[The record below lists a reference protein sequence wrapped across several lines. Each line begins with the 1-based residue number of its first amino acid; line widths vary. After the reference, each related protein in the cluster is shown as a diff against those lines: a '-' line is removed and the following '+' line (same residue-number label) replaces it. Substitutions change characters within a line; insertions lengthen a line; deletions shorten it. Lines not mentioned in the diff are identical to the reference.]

1 MTRKDSDKVT
11 GTRVAPIV
19 AELTKELS
27 KRERLVLMLRY
38 TEELTV
44 VEIAAVLEIAAIEV
58 ERILEN
64 VRERVRRRLTPA
76 YPRVVPGM
84 A

>member
-1 MTRKDSDKVT
+1 MTRKDSGKVT
-11 GTRVAPIV
+11 GTGVAPIV
-19 AELTKELS
+19 AELTRELS

-44 VEIAAVLEIAAIEV
+44 TEIAAVLEIASVEV

-64 VRERVRRRLTPA
+64 VRERVRRRVSPTYQRPTLA
-76 YPRVVPGM
+76 
-84 A
+84 